1 MKTIVKVSIFSALLL
16 ALAVPQMS
24 FASSVSGCANTGI
37 VADSSWGYD
46 YGGDGVF
53 TCNLYPSAT
62 SYTISLYDGLTANGT
77 VNLYDGTII
86 VGPVTP
92 GYEVV
97 INGDPSVLADNS
109 FDGVPTGGSGLWD
122 QSLWAA
128 VLYFPGDTNYGTG
141 SDEVT
146 VYYAGN
152 SDFPSAATVDATD
165 YADEPYPGYFPDS
178 TFFVESGD
186 PAVVGAGDVYNVYPT
201 PEPSSLLL
209 LGTGLLGLAFVA
221 FRKAKPASHLV
232 LHT

>member
-122 QSLWAA
+122 QI
-128 VLYFPGDTNYGTG
+128 
-141 SDEVT
+141 
-146 VYYAGN
+146 
-152 SDFPSAATVDATD
+152 
-165 YADEPYPGYFPDS
+165 
-178 TFFVESGD
+178 
-186 PAVVGAGDVYNVYPT
+186 
-201 PEPSSLLL
+201 
-209 LGTGLLGLAFVA
+209 
-221 FRKAKPASHLV
+221 
-232 LHT
+232 